1 MSRNEDIEKWFSRND
16 DQQNT
21 IDSILDDLH
30 ALKLDETVIARDHSS
45 KLIELIESLSTIGE
59 EIYLKLQE
67 SYSLSTRTI
76 QIIKTSGQSSGM
88 LKERRY

>member
-1 MSRNEDIEKWFSRND
+1 MTALKKWFSGND
-16 DQQNT
+16 AQQST
-21 IDSILDDLH
+21 IDSMLDDLSV
-30 ALKLDETVIARDHSS
+30 LKLDETATSHEHIKKSMDIV
-45 KLIELIESLSTIGE
+45 ESLSTIGE